1 MSEYSGI
8 RGTRVKYLASDPT
21 LNTSTEGQVWYNS
34 TSGTLKSLVQIK
46 ATSSGGNMSTARGT
60 LGGAG
65 TQTAGLG
72 FGGYTWTPPAVKNS
86 TEEYNGFNWSNG
98 GNMGTARVFPKGCG
112 TQTAALAFGGDTT
125 NLNNETGATEEY
137 DGSAWTA
144 SGSLNT
150 SRYNIAPAGIQTAA
164 IGAGGYKSPA
174 SPKFTT
180 NAESYDGTSW
190 TAITAMPEGKAWAA
204 GAGTQTSALISG
216 GLTPAVSANS
226 LLWNGSAWT
235 AGGTMNTARGGIAGA
250 GLSTAAIVYG
260 NSTSNVIEEYDG
272 SVWAT
277 SPATMANSLFG
288 RNSATNGTISA
299 GLMFSGTNPPSTAS
313 AATEEYNSNINVITQ
328 AVWSSGGTLATS
340 RNRIGGAGTQTAGLA
355 FGGAVS
361 PGGGEPTVSTA
372 TEEYNGSSWTSGGA
386 LGTARYGVKGCGIQT
401 AGLAVGGVINPN
413 SAPGATRDT
422 EEYNGS
428 SWTASSDTNN
438 NFYLDG
444 VAGTQT
450 AAVSRSGA
458 GGPPGPAGN
467 YTEEYN
473 GATWTT
479 VPATIGT
486 ARYTGSFIGTQ
497 TAAIYCGGQP
507 STPVGFLSDTYDG
520 TSFSSAPS
528 MVLQF
533 ARGGGA
539 GTQTDAIVFAPS
551 TASVNA
557 QQYDGISWV
566 TSANMATERNSVADS
581 PAATASAALAAGGGP
596 GVKNNT
602 EEFTGGTEVVTAST
616 LTTS

>member
-46 ATSSGGNMSTARGT
+46 ATSSGGNMSTARGN

-98 GNMGTARVFPKGCG
+98 GNMGTARAFPKGCG

-277 SPATMANSLFG
+277 SPATMANSLYG

-313 AATEEYNSNINVITQ
+313 AATEEYNSNINVTPA
-328 AVWSSGGTLATS
+328 AVWSSGGNMNTTRRSMAAAGITSSGLA
-340 RNRIGGAGTQTAGLA
+340 IGGFGPPYIAAVEEYNGTSWSSANNTPVAKENSRAGAGIQTAAFNAGGSGTDNGPAYSDSTQEYDGTNWTAGGNMNQQGLSRTSCGTLTAGLG
-355 FGGAVS
+355 FGGYI
-361 PGGGEPTVSTA
+361 GGGFTTA
-372 TEEYNGSSWTSGGA
+372 TEEYDGTSWTTSG
-386 LGTARYGVKGCGIQT
+386 TV
-401 AGLAVGGVINPN
+401 P
-413 SAPGATRDT
+413 
-422 EEYNGS
+422 
-428 SWTASSDTNN
+428 TAS
-438 NFYLDG
+438 YYAC
-444 VAGTQT
+444 AGTQT
-450 AAVSRSGA
+450 AALGVRSSSSPLTINYNGSTWTA
-458 GGPPGPAGN
+458 GTGNLNVLTDIGSAAKNGTEIKTVFFGGNAGPANTGA
-467 YTEEYN
+467 TEEYD
-473 GATWTT
+473 
-479 VPATIGT
+479 GT
-486 ARYTGSFIGTQ
+486 AFTN
-497 TAAIYCGGQP
+497 TA
-507 STPVGFLSDTYDG
+507 SLTT
-520 TSFSSAPS
+520 
-528 MVLQF
+528 
-533 ARGGGA
+533 ARGGMA
-539 GTQTDAIVFAPS
+539 GSGDTDEAF
-551 TASVNA
+551 
-557 QQYDGISWV
+557 
-566 TSANMATERNSVADS
+566 
-581 PAATASAALAAGGGP
+581 AGGGFT
-596 GVKNNT
+596 GTNTNVT
-602 EEFTGGTEVVTAST
+602 EEYTYQGASVTTAST

>member
-46 ATSSGGNMSTARGT
+46 ATSSGGNMSTARGN

-98 GNMGTARVFPKGCG
+98 GNMGTARAFPKGCG

-164 IGAGGYKSPA
+164 IGAGGYKGPA

-190 TAITAMPEGKAWAA
+190 TAITAMPESKAWAA

-277 SPATMANSLFG
+277 SPATMANSLYG
-288 RNSATNGTISA
+288 RDSATNGTISA

-313 AATEEYNSNINVITQ
+313 AATEEYNSNINVTPA
-328 AVWSSGGTLATS
+328 AVWSSGGNMNTTRRSMAGS
-340 RNRIGGAGTQTAGLA
+340 RYYIFRISYRR
-355 FGGAVS
+355 F
-361 PGGGEPTVSTA
+361 
-372 TEEYNGSSWTSGGA
+372 
-386 LGTARYGVKGCGIQT
+386 
-401 AGLAVGGVINPN
+401 
-413 SAPGATRDT
+413 
-422 EEYNGS
+422 
-428 SWTASSDTNN
+428 
-438 NFYLDG
+438 
-444 VAGTQT
+444 
-450 AAVSRSGA
+450 
-458 GGPPGPAGN
+458 
-467 YTEEYN
+467 
-473 GATWTT
+473 WTT
-479 VPATIGT
+479 L
-486 ARYTGSFIGTQ
+486 
-497 TAAIYCGGQP
+497 YCCC
-507 STPVGFLSDTYDG
+507 
-520 TSFSSAPS
+520 
-528 MVLQF
+528 
-533 ARGGGA
+533 
-539 GTQTDAIVFAPS
+539 
-551 TASVNA
+551 
-557 QQYDGISWV
+557 
-566 TSANMATERNSVADS
+566 
-581 PAATASAALAAGGGP
+581 
-596 GVKNNT
+596 
-602 EEFTGGTEVVTAST
+602 
-616 LTTS
+616 